1 MAAYEQLAGR
11 LSAVDADCYV
21 QDDAGDAPAPG
32 RELAH
37 QQLCAYAQGNAFVH
51 DLPPTAQSG
60 VCPEAEPE
68 LRRVRAPPLAPPRA
82 SSFFA
87 PSRRSSFISQLS
99 LATPSRSDRASGGVI
114 GAQKWGALTREELT
128 KACQISLEDLRR
140 HCAEI
145 PCMGCRSAIE
155 ALLTQLAARPSNA
168 DIGPF
173 AVLANRVVK
182 LRGEL
187 LADSDKACSALL
199 RCRNADLDA
208 WITKSKAQHK
218 GNKRCPLHSLKPRPV
233 GAWIDVWLLMS
244 DDCHR
249 VMLTALTAER
259 FEDALQAYLRKHKFC
274 SHCRSVVLEAYDML
288 ILDRHATRGELS
300 DEDSAD
306 EAHGHSD
313 DDALADTDDIAHA
326 ERLFKKLSYV
336 NGRIVIPND
345 ATYVQELLDRAE
357 RSMRGEQQ
365 SQHVKQGSLGQDE
378 VLSCLGGCLW
388 EELQNLWRQMVNNER
403 SWCMLQHVASMATL
417 THIDVSV
424 DEKVGDRIMLEL
436 LAEEEGEK
444 NAASNQKSKKA
455 KKKARQKAKKAAAAA
470 KKAEEERSA
479 SAQAEETASK
489 PGGSASGS
497 QAAAPSPSPSERQ
510 KDDAD
515 NAARRSESSEGSE
528 GESHTPEELPTHP
541 PQPAGGKAGRK
552 RAEVLGGV
560 GPGGLGDV
568 AAGVGE
574 PEPEEEGEGESLLSA
589 EEIAAFQ
596 NKYKRTKA
604 GGASGTALREKLRQK
619 WCAPPPATHYLQ
631 CRALL
636 FDRKSPSPR

>member
-1 MAAYEQLAGR
+1 M
-11 LSAVDADCYV
+11 
-21 QDDAGDAPAPG
+21 
-32 RELAH
+32 
-37 QQLCAYAQGNAFVH
+37 
-51 DLPPTAQSG
+51 
-60 VCPEAEPE
+60 
-68 LRRVRAPPLAPPRA
+68 
-82 SSFFA
+82 
-87 PSRRSSFISQLS
+87 
-99 LATPSRSDRASGGVI
+99 ATPSRSDRGPGGVL

-155 ALLTQLAARPSNA
+155 ALLTQLAARSSNA

-182 LRGEL
+182 LRDEL

-479 SAQAEETASK
+479 SAQAEESASK
-489 PGGSASGS
+489 PGGSSSGS
-497 QAAAPSPSPSERQ
+497 QAAAPPPS

-552 RAEVLGGV
+552 RVEGLGRAALRRPALLHTQLGGVGDV

-568 AAGVGE
+568 EVGE
-574 PEPEEEGEGESLLSA
+574 PEPEEEGESLLSA

-619 WCAPPPATHYLQ
+619 WCGPRP
-631 CRALL
+631 CRRSSALL
-636 FDRKSPSPR
+636 SIASLAPRVDSWADSKWRRAGVAGTNAARQRPRARTKRWNSQSSKCHG

>member
-1 MAAYEQLAGR
+1 ML
-11 LSAVDADCYV
+11 
-21 QDDAGDAPAPG
+21 
-32 RELAH
+32 
-37 QQLCAYAQGNAFVH
+37 
-51 DLPPTAQSG
+51 
-60 VCPEAEPE
+60 
-68 LRRVRAPPLAPPRA
+68 
-82 SSFFA
+82 
-87 PSRRSSFISQLS
+87 
-99 LATPSRSDRASGGVI
+99 

-568 AAGVGE
+568 AAGVVE

-596 NKYKRTKA
+596 NKYKRRTKA

-619 WCAPPPATHYLQ
+619 WCAPPP
-631 CRALL
+631 
-636 FDRKSPSPR
+636 PRRQHTIYSVVLYFLIASLPARVDS

>member
-1 MAAYEQLAGR
+1 MCE
-11 LSAVDADCYV
+11 
-21 QDDAGDAPAPG
+21 
-32 RELAH
+32 
-37 QQLCAYAQGNAFVH
+37 QLCAYAQGNAFVH

-68 LRRVRAPPLAPPRA
+68 LRRVRASP
-82 SSFFA
+82 FFA

-182 LRGEL
+182 LRDEL

-596 NKYKRTKA
+596 NKYKRRTKA

-619 WCAPPPATHYLQ
+619 WCAPPPATHDPQ